1 MSESFKLTMF
11 TYKTTIYEPVQGHKA
26 LLEAWNW
33 VKPMV
38 MAGHRLNVVIKP
50 ETRSLAQNNLMWSC
64 LTDLSTQ
71 LQWCGKKMTPEGW
84 KDFITAHIDGQDIV
98 PNMDGTGFVTIGRG
112 KSTSQMTI
120 KEMTEVIELCH
131 AFGADKNVKW
141 SKTSIGRDDERLA
154 A

>member
-1 MSESFKLTMF
+1 MTE
-11 TYKTTIYEPVQGHKA
+11 TYKTTIFNPVQGHKA

-38 MAGHRLNVVIKP
+38 IAGHRLNVVIKP

-84 KDFITAHIDGQDIV
+84 KDFITAHIDGQEIV

-112 KSTSQMTI
+112 KSTSNMTI
-120 KEMTEVIELCH
+120 AEMTEVIEQCH
-131 AFGADKNVKW
+131 AFGTLQGVKW
-141 SKTSIGRDDERLA
+141 SPTSTGHDDERLA